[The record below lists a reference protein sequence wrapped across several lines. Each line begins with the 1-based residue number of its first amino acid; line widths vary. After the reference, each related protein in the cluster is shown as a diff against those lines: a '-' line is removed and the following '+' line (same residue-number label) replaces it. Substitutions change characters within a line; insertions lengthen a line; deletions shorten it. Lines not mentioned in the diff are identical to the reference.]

1 MQRITAILAAG
12 IAALAAGCERGEAVS
27 SDEADGRAEA
37 VAAAIAVHQARF
49 EAAPP
54 PSGDA
59 AYQFEFEGL
68 STDRVPMSA
77 FQGDVVMVV
86 NTASRCGLTGQY
98 EGLQALYEEFGEQGF
113 AIVGV
118 PSGDFM
124 GQELATAEEIREFC
138 TMNFGVTFPMAGRTR
153 VTGNEAHPFYRW
165 ARDEMGDDA
174 IPRWNFHKLLLNRNG
189 ELIGAFSSRTEP
201 DAPEVRAAIEAA
213 IRS

>member
-12 IAALAAGCERGEAVS
+12 IAALAAGCERGQAVS
-27 SDEADGRAEA
+27 AEEADARAEA
-37 VAAAIAVHQARF
+37 VAQAVAVHQARF
-49 EAAPP
+49 DAAPE
-54 PSGDA
+54 PSGDG
-59 AYQFEFEGL
+59 AYQFVFEGL
-68 STDRVPMSA
+68 STPTVPMSA
-77 FQGDVVMVV
+77 FQGEVVMVV

-98 EGLQALYEEFGEQGF
+98 EGLQALYEEFGGQGF

-153 VTGNEAHPFYRW
+153 VTGNEAHPFYHW
-165 ARDEMGDDA
+165 ARDEIGDDA
-174 IPRWNFHKLLLNRNG
+174 IPRWNFHKLLLNREG
-189 ELIGAFSSRTEP
+189 ELIGAFGSRTEP